1 MGDSIMKKFT
11 MKFDELVKIWT
22 RNEVEIVAES
32 KEEILKHIED
42 GDFLSYYDIN
52 FVDIEYCYDTVD
64 TVQYDF
70 DTQEAINSIE
80 EI

>member
-1 MGDSIMKKFT
+1 MGDSIMKRFK

-22 RNEVEIVAES
+22 RHDVEIVAES
-32 KEEILKHIED
+32 KEEILKHIQD
-42 GDFLSYYDIN
+42 GDFLSYFDIN
-52 FVDIEYCYDTVD
+52 FVDIEYCYDTVS
-64 TVQYDF
+64 TVQYGY